1 MKREE
6 TPEEFLK
13 RVGQELPPIE
23 PEAPQR
29 PNGGSNPGIGEG
41 PRPGPKPPGKNPR
54 FPIIVFDDVLMSTT
68 SFHLVKDLIPREG
81 LVVIWGPPK
90 CGKSF
95 WTLDIFMHVACG
107 WEYRGLRVKSGAIVY
122 CVLEGQKGFTRRIA
136 AFRKKYPASKGAP
149 FYLMFAPLNI
159 IVDVKAL
166 IASIR
171 AQLPKDVEPA
181 AVVIDTLNRSLVGS
195 ENKDEDMAAYVRAAD
210 AIRAAF
216 HCVVPVVHHC
226 GHDERRLRGHS
237 SLIGAAD
244 TEISTKRDAANNL
257 VATLERSKD
266 GETGLEIIS
275 RLVRVDL
282 GNDDDGDAITSC
294 VIEPVGDV
302 GKADPAKATAKRAR
316 PQSQIELLKAAF
328 LETYDR
334 LAPFIPHSGGHGGF
348 AISKVP
354 IDAIRDELREGGYLE
369 IDDDTLAITNAATL
383 RFSNAKKQLLAEKT
397 IKEANRLIW
406 RTK

>member
-1 MKREE
+1 MNDRISRDRDY
-6 TPEEFLK
+6 TPPPLDDEPPERGKLK
-13 RVGQELPPIE
+13 
-23 PEAPQR
+23 
-29 PNGGSNPGIGEG
+29 S
-41 PRPGPKPPGKNPR
+41 KPR
-54 FPIIVFDDVLMSTT
+54 FPLIVFDDVLMSTT

-95 WTLDIFMHVACG
+95 WTLDVFMHIACG

-149 FYLMFAPLNI
+149 FYLMFTPLNL

-171 AQLPKDVEPA
+171 AQLPKDVDPG
-181 AVVIDTLNRSLVGS
+181 AVVIDTLNRILVGS

-210 AIRAAF
+210 AVHAAF
-216 HCVVPVVHHC
+216 HCVVAVVHHC

-244 TEISTKRDAANNL
+244 TEISIKRDAANNL
-257 VATLERSKD
+257 VTTLERSKD

-275 RLVRVDL
+275 RLVRVNL
-282 GNDDDGDAITSC
+282 GNDDDGDPITSC
-294 VIEPVGDV
+294 VLEPVGDV
-302 GKADPAKATAKRAR
+302 GKADPAKPTAAKRAR
-316 PQSQIELLKAAF
+316 PLSQIDLLKAAF

-348 AISKVP
+348 KGFQKVP
-354 IDAIRDELREGGYLE
+354 VDAIRDELREAGYLE
-369 IDDDTLAITNAATL
+369 INDDTLAITNAARL
-383 RFSNAKKQLLAEKT
+383 RLGNAKKQLLAEKT
-397 IKEANRLIW
+397 LKEANRLIW
-406 RTK
+406 RAK